1 MHRADS
7 QWRQPMR
14 RRQFLSAA
22 GFAAAGFAQAQQP
35 SRPAGARGRGGMRS
49 ASSGFPGGLQPLDG
63 GKIGNNGPMKITGIK
78 TFLVGE
84 GSRNWVYVK
93 ILTDQ
98 GIYGIGE
105 AYSAGPDEA
114 TIKVIEDFATWLV
127 GQDPRNVQYLFDVMY
142 NTTRFPGGLIVNSAI
157 SGIEHALW
165 DIAGKSAGVPV
176 WALIG
181 GRTRNKIRTY
191 QSTGGATP
199 QQAGENAKK
208 MVETYGYTAL
218 KMGIQAPGEMPY
230 NRATRETVAHVRAVR
245 EAVGPDVDIGVDVH
259 AKFFEAARAIRL
271 GHALEPFNPMWMEES
286 IRTENFAAMKK
297 ISDHVNIPLAS
308 GECNYMIHE
317 FRPLIELQALDF
329 VQPDICCCGGV
340 LTMKKIAAMAEAQ
353 FIMVAPHNPMSPLA
367 TAVNVHFA
375 ASTPNFFILEY
386 AAPDSGARKDV
397 LKEPLMVKKDGYL
410 EIPNKPGWGVE
421 LNEEAFRHMPPA
433 PWRRGTS
440 FRSDGSPYFQ

>member
-1 MHRADS
+1 MK
-7 QWRQPMR
+7 R
-14 RRQFLSAA
+14 RRFLWGAGLAGLAA
-22 GFAAAGFAQAQQP
+22 AQQP
-35 SRPAGARGRGGMRS
+35 AGTPPGPRSGRGGGRGGT
-49 ASSGFPGGLQPLDG
+49 GFARGLPPLDG
-63 GKIGNNGPMKITGIK
+63 GKIGNTGAMKITDIK
-78 TFLVGE
+78 TFLVGA
-84 GSRNWVYVK
+84 GGRNWVYVK

-98 GIYGIGE
+98 GLHGIGE

-114 TIKVIEDFATWLV
+114 TVKVIEDFKLWLV
-127 GQDPRNVQYLFDVMY
+127 GQDPRNVQYLFDLMY

-165 DIAGKSAGVPV
+165 DIAGKSAGLPV
-176 WALIG
+176 WALLG

-191 QSTGGATP
+191 QSTGGGTP
-199 QQAGENAKK
+199 QQAGENAKR

-218 KMGIQAPGEMPY
+218 KMGIQAPGDMPY
-230 NRATRETVAHVRAVR
+230 NQATRQTVEHVRAVR

-259 AKFFEAARAIRL
+259 AKFFEVHRAIRL
-271 GHALEPFNPMWMEES
+271 AHAIAPFNPMWMEES

-297 ISDHVNIPLAS
+297 LSDHVQIPLAS

-317 FRPLIELQALDF
+317 FRPLLELQALDF

-353 FIMVAPHNPMSPLA
+353 YIMVAPHNPMSPLA

-386 AAPDSGARKDV
+386 SAPDSGPRKDV

-421 LNEEAFRHMPPA
+421 LNEEAFKSMPPA

-440 FRSDGSPYFQ
+440 FRGDGSPYFQ